1 MDQKKVTEAM
11 QEKAKEVGGAAQETA
26 RRIFTAAHLRK
37 AGAALAVCAVLA
49 GGGAWYHHQQE
60 QVQHASVCEARTAM
74 ITAQAAQRSLE
85 LLTPEQIR
93 SLAAEA
99 VGVDETSLTYKEV
112 SLVDAADAAEEKAEK
127 ADKHDKHEKHEKH
140 DKHEKHNEEAEHEDY
155 EPPYA
160 APQPEAPAAQP
171 TDAAAASAPA
181 MPAIHK
187 HPGSADYAAL
197 AQSQAQA
204 AEPVF
209 QPIYKVSCR
218 ADQVKYKLYFDAV
231 TGQLLGSHI
240 G

>member
-11 QEKAKEVGGAAQETA
+11 REKAKEVGVAAQETA
-26 RRIFTAAHLRK
+26 KRIFTAAHLRK

-60 QVQHASVCEARTAM
+60 QVQHASVREARTTM

-181 MPAIHK
+181 IHK

>member
-60 QVQHASVCEARTAM
+60 QVQHASVREARTTM

-99 VGVDETSLTYKEV
+99 VGVDETSLTYKEI
-112 SLVDAADAAEEKAEK
+112 SLIDAVGSAKEKAEK

-187 HPGSADYAAL
+187 QLGSADYAAL

>member
-11 QEKAKEVGGAAQETA
+11 QEKAKEVGVAAQETA
-26 RRIFTAAHLRK
+26 KRIFTAAHLRK

-60 QVQHASVCEARTAM
+60 QVQHASVREARTTM

-99 VGVDETSLTYKEV
+99 VGVDETSLTYKEI
-112 SLVDAADAAEEKAEK
+112 SLIDAVGSAKEKAEK
-127 ADKHDKHEKHEKH
+127 ADKHDKHE
-140 DKHEKHNEEAEHEDY
+140 KHEKHNEEAEHEDY

-197 AQSQAQA
+197 AQSQTQA

>member
-99 VGVDETSLTYKEV
+99 VGVDETSLTYKEI
-112 SLVDAADAAEEKAEK
+112 SLIDAVGSAKEKAEK
-127 ADKHDKHEKHEKH
+127 ADKHDKHE
-140 DKHEKHNEEAEHEDY
+140 KHEKHNEEAEHEDY

>member
-11 QEKAKEVGGAAQETA
+11 QEKAKEVGVAAQETA

-99 VGVDETSLTYKEV
+99 VGVDETSLTYKEI
-112 SLVDAADAAEEKAEK
+112 SLIDAVGSAKEKAEK
-127 ADKHDKHEKHEKH
+127 ADKHDKHE
-140 DKHEKHNEEAEHEDY
+140 KHEKHNEEAEHEDY

>member
-11 QEKAKEVGGAAQETA
+11 QEKAKEVGVAAQETA
-26 RRIFTAAHLRK
+26 KRIFTAAHLRK

-60 QVQHASVCEARTAM
+60 QVQHASVREARTTM

-99 VGVDETSLTYKEV
+99 VGVDETSLTYKEI
-112 SLVDAADAAEEKAEK
+112 SLIDAVGSAKEKAEK
-127 ADKHDKHEKHEKH
+127 ADKHDKHE
-140 DKHEKHNEEAEHEDY
+140 KHEKHNEEAEHEDY